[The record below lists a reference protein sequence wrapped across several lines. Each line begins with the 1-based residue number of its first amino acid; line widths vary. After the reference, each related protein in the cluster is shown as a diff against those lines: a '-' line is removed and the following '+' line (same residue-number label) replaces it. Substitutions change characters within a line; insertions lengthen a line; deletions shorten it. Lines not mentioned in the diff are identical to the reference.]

1 MGKIAHSLERWI
13 RSASKVLSWVGLA
26 VILTIVFWTA
36 ADVILRAF
44 GRPITGTVELTE
56 HLMIILICSGLAF
69 AAAQKGHIVI
79 DVVASY
85 FPKKLQVY
93 SDVLVSFVSLGIFSL
108 LSWRL
113 FVFASDKWR
122 TGELSPTLKISITP
136 FAYFASFAIAML
148 CLVLLVDFI
157 TALNKAIRQ

>member
-1 MGKIAHSLERWI
+1 MGKVAHSLEKWI
-13 RSASKVLSWVGLA
+13 RSASKILSWVGLA
-26 VILTIVFWTA
+26 VILVIVFWTA

-85 FPKKLQVY
+85 FPKKLQAY
-93 SDVLVSFVSLGIFSL
+93 CDVFVSFVSLGIFSL

-113 FVFASDKWR
+113 FLYAGDKWSA
-122 TGELSPTLKISITP
+122 GELSSTLKMSITP

-157 TALNKAIRQ
+157 NALNKAIRQ

>member
-1 MGKIAHSLERWI
+1 MARSLEKWL
-13 RSASKVLSWVGLA
+13 RSASKALSWVGLA

-36 ADVILRAF
+36 ADVILRIF

-79 DVVASY
+79 DVVASH
-85 FPKKLQVY
+85 FPQKVQAY
-93 SDVLVSFVSLGIFSL
+93 CDVFVSFVSLCIFSL

-113 FVFASDKWR
+113 FVFASDKWK
-122 TGELSPTLKISITP
+122 TGELSSTLKLSITP

-148 CLVLLVDFI
+148 CLVLLLDLI
-157 TALNKAIRQ
+157 TALNKVIRQ